1 MSHSDS
7 YSLQLNQ
14 PWLKWQDSGI
24 QRLGHLS
31 TALSL
36 KHLCNRLTGWA
47 SDCGATHT
55 FWWPEIQNLRE
66 SANCWWGYRADR
78 SGGLRASLCWVFVI
92 TMINYKS
99 RLEVISWFY
108 THWQWKEVWQ
118 ICTQVS
124 VRHIRVNPAPPH
136 MGCSSQF
143 SCWSMAKMSAT
154 ALENSCT
161 ELGEITNAYW

>member
-14 PWLKWQDSGI
+14 PWLKWRDSGI

-31 TALSL
+31 NALSL
-36 KHLCNRLTGWA
+36 KHLCTRLTGRA

-78 SGGLRASLCWVFVI
+78 SGGLWASLCWVFVI
-92 TMINYKS
+92 TGISSKS
-99 RLEVISWFY
+99 HLEVVSWFC

-118 ICTQVS
+118 TCTQVS
-124 VRHIRVNPAPPH
+124 DTSKWIQLLHTWLAVLRSLVGAWVKCQQQLQKIVV
-136 MGCSSQF
+136 QD
-143 SCWSMAKMSAT
+143 
-154 ALENSCT
+154 
-161 ELGEITNAYW
+161 